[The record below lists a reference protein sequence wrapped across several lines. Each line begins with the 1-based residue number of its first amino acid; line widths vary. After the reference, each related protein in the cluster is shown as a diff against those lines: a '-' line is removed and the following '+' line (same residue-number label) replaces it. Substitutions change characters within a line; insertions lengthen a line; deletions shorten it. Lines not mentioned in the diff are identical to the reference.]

1 MRHAFTTFVRR
12 GFWLLLLCTGA
23 ALAAHYATATV
34 SAQTTSTAQI
44 NGTVR
49 DQGGLAL
56 PGVTI
61 TVTNTATGLSRTVV
75 TSETGSYIVQNLP
88 VGPYRFEASLQG
100 FRTYVQTGIV
110 LQVGSNPTLSVEL
123 GVGGLEETV
132 TVEASATLVETRNPG
147 VGQVITNEQVL
158 ELPLNGRQL
167 TELIFQAGVATGGAG
182 NADAPSASML
192 NTAIRSYPNTTIVVG
207 GGLSNGVTYS
217 LDGGTHND
225 PYNNLSLPLPF
236 PDAMQEFKVETS
248 ALPAQHGHHSSA
260 AVNAVTKSGTNV
272 LSGSAFEFMRDA
284 SLNARN
290 FFAAI
295 GEDGKRKS
303 DGLRR
308 DQFGGTLGGPVIPSK
323 MFFFGAY
330 QGTRI
335 NVTPTDFF
343 QFVPTRAMMAGD
355 FTAITSPA
363 CNAGRTIALRAPFVG
378 TRVDPALFSPAAR
391 NLQARLPTP
400 INDCGQVF
408 FSRKTQSFEHLG
420 VGRLDYQWNTSHS
433 IFGRYQLAQYESE
446 PDNDPDNVLAYA
458 NGPIN
463 DTIHSVVVGDTWLL
477 GSNTVNTFRVTYNSS
492 DIRKE
497 YVPYFDHSTLG
508 IRNVAIPLPG
518 FGPYSVSGGFSMG
531 PSGARPSRYAT
542 TAFQASDDFSIVR
555 GQHQLGVGFN
565 FIHSGLDGDSIGAG
579 AGNFVFNGSFSGLG
593 LADFLLGRPSAFNQA
608 QPFTPFG
615 HMNYFGSY
623 VQDAWTVSSNL
634 TLNVGLRWDPFF
646 NYENDLGRFNSFSL
660 ERFRAGVRSTR
671 FKNAPVGVLYDGDPG
686 LENKSYLP
694 NFAPRLA
701 AAWDPQGNGRMTVRA
716 AWGRFF
722 DLPHMQYFA
731 GFDRLTPFGTQ
742 IDVTNALF
750 DDPWAN
756 TPGGNPFPLR
766 ESPDMV
772 FPPGG
777 GFVTFPEEPRPP
789 YSDQWN
795 VSVQRQLGASWM
807 VSANYLASRGSRLPV
822 GDQLNPAI
830 FTPGATTAT
839 TQARRML
846 ALENPVEGRLYGPI
860 YGIKNVGTSEYDAL
874 MLSIQHRGGQGL
886 FLSGNYTMSDC
897 ASDLINYEP
906 GIAGLNLTK
915 PGDVAY
921 DRGSCGATDQR
932 HVGNMSV
939 VYQIPGSDGGGL
951 AVLTR
956 DWQVSAIVAARSGR
970 HFDVQTGVDNA
981 LNGQSGQRPNKV
993 SDDVYVKD
1001 GLRWLNPAAFQAPAA
1016 GTFGNLERNSLVGP
1030 RRFNMDMGVTR
1041 SFRFGGRQ
1049 QIQFRGE
1056 VFNLLNRVH
1065 YDDPVAALNSGNFG
1079 QIISAG
1085 DPRIIQLALK
1095 YQF

>member
-1 MRHAFTTFVRR
+1 MRHAIAGYVLRALVI
-12 GFWLLLLCTGA
+12 LLVFSQTA
-23 ALAAHYATATV
+23 SPQTAATA
-34 SAQTTSTAQI
+34 QM

-49 DQGGLAL
+49 DQAGLAL
-56 PGVTI
+56 PGVTV
-61 TVTNTATGLSRTVV
+61 TVTQTDTALTRTAV
-75 TSETGSYIVQNLP
+75 TDETGSYVLQNLP
-88 VGPYRFEASLQG
+88 VGPYRFEAALQG

-110 LQVGSNPTLSVEL
+110 LQVGSNPTLAVVL
-123 GVGGLEETV
+123 AVGGVEESV
-132 TVEASATLVETRNPG
+132 TVEASAALVETRNPG

-192 NTAIRSYPNTTIVVG
+192 NTAIRSYPNTTIVVA

-272 LSGSAFEFMRDA
+272 MSGSAFEFMRDA
-284 SLNARN
+284 SLNAKN
-290 FFAAI
+290 AFAAI
-295 GEDGKRKS
+295 GEDGKRRS

-308 DQFGGTLGGPVIPSK
+308 DQFGGTLGGPIVTGK
-323 MFFFGAY
+323 LFYFGGY

-343 QFVPTRAMMAGD
+343 QFVPTPAMMAGD

-400 INDCGQVF
+400 VNDCGQVF
-408 FSRKTQSFEHLG
+408 FARNTQSFEHLG
-420 VGRLDYQWNTSHS
+420 VGRLDYQWSNSHS

-446 PDNDPDNVLAYA
+446 PDNDPNNVLAYA

-463 DTIHSVVVGDTWLL
+463 DTIHSMVIGDTLLL
-477 GSNTVNTFRVTYNSS
+477 GSNTVNTFRVTYNSA

-497 YVPYFDHSTLG
+497 YVPYFDHGTLG

-531 PSGARPSRYAT
+531 PSGARPSTYAT
-542 TAFQASDDFSIVR
+542 TAFQAGDDFSVVR
-555 GQHQLGVGFN
+555 GRHQLGTGFN
-565 FIHSGLDGDSIGAG
+565 FVRSTLKGDSIGAG
-579 AGNFVFNGSFSGLG
+579 AGNFVFNGSFTGLG

-608 QPFTPFG
+608 QPFTPTG
-615 HMNYFGSY
+615 HMNYVGSY
-623 VQDAWTVSSNL
+623 VQDAWSVTPRL
-634 TLNVGLRWDPFF
+634 TLNIGLRWDPFF
-646 NYENDLGRFNSFSL
+646 QYVNDLGRFNHFSL
-660 ERFRAGVRSTR
+660 ESFRSGVRSAR
-671 FKNAPVGVLYDGDPG
+671 FRNAPVGVLYDGDPG
-686 LENKSYLP
+686 LENESYLP

-701 AAWDPQGNGRMTVRA
+701 AAWDPLGDGRLTVRT

-756 TPGGNPFPLR
+756 TPGGNPFPLI
-766 ESPDMV
+766 EGPDMV

-777 GFVTFPEEPRPP
+777 GFVTFPLDAKPP

-807 VSANYLASRGSRLPV
+807 VSGNYLASRGNRLPV

-830 FTPGATTAT
+830 YSPGATTAT
-839 TQARRML
+839 TQARRL
-846 ALENPVEGRLYGPI
+846 LTLENPAQGRLYGPI
-860 YGIKNVGTSEYDAL
+860 YAVTQVGTSEYNGL
-874 MLSIQHRGGQGL
+874 LLSVQHRGGRGL
-886 FLSGNYTMSDC
+886 FLSGNYTMSEC
-897 ASDLINYEP
+897 VSDLINYEP
-906 GIAGLNLTK
+906 GIAGINLTK
-915 PGDVAY
+915 PGDVAF
-921 DRGSCGATDQR
+921 DRGSCGTSDQR
-932 HVGNMSV
+932 HVANMSV
-939 VYQIPGSDGGGL
+939 VYQIPGSDGGAL
-951 AVLTR
+951 SALTR

-970 HFDVQTGVDNA
+970 HFDVTTGVDNA
-981 LNGQSGQRPNKV
+981 LNGQSGQRPNKI
-993 SDDVYVKD
+993 SDDVYVKE
-1001 GLRWLNPAAFQAPAA
+1001 GLRWLNPAAFQAPAS
-1016 GTFGNLERNSLVGP
+1016 GTYGNLQRNSLVGP
-1030 RRFNMDMGVTR
+1030 GRFNVDMGVTR
-1041 SFRFGGRQ
+1041 SFRFGGTQ
-1049 QIQFRGE
+1049 QIQFRSE

-1065 YDDPVAALNSGNFG
+1065 YDDPVSALNSGNFG
-1079 QIISAG
+1079 LITSAG

-1095 YQF
+1095 YTF

>member
-1 MRHAFTTFVRR
+1 MRHAFTSFVLR
-12 GFWLLLLCTGA
+12 GFWLLLLCA
-23 ALAAHYATATV
+23 STA
-34 SAQTTSTAQI
+34 SAQATAQI

-56 PGVTI
+56 PGVTV
-61 TVTNTATGLSRTVV
+61 TVAHTDTGLTRTVV
-75 TSETGSYIVQNLP
+75 TNETGSYILQNLP
-88 VGPYRFEASLQG
+88 VGPYRFEASLGG

-110 LQVGSNPTLSVEL
+110 LQVGSNPTLAVVLEL
-123 GVGGLEETV
+123 GQLEETV
-132 TVEASATLVETRNPG
+132 TVQGSAALVETRNPG
-147 VGQVITNEQVL
+147 IGQVITNEQVL

-182 NADAPSASML
+182 SADAPSASML

-272 LSGSAFEFMRDA
+272 MRGSAFEFMRDS
-284 SLNARN
+284 SLNATN
-290 FFAAI
+290 AFAAI
-295 GEDGKRKS
+295 GEDGKRRD

-308 DQFGGTLGGPVIPSK
+308 DQFGGTLGGPVLRDK
-323 MFFFGAY
+323 MFYFGAY
-330 QGTRI
+330 QGTRVD
-335 NVTPTDFF
+335 VTPTDFF
-343 QFVPTRAMMAGD
+343 QFVPTPAMMAGD

-378 TRVDPALFSPAAR
+378 TRVDTALYSPAAR
-391 NLQARLPTP
+391 NLQGRLPAP
-400 INDCGQVF
+400 VNDCGQVF
-408 FSRKTQSFEHLG
+408 FARKTQSFEHLG
-420 VGRLDYQWNTSHS
+420 VGRLDYQWNSNHS

-463 DTIHSVVVGDTWLL
+463 DTIHSMVIGDTLLL
-477 GSNTVNTFRVTYNSS
+477 GSNTVNSFRVAYNSA
-492 DIRKE
+492 DIRKD
-497 YVPYFDHSTLG
+497 YVPYFDHGTIG
-508 IRNVAIPLPG
+508 ILNVAIPLPG

-542 TAFQASDDFSIVR
+542 TAFQVSDDFSIVR
-555 GQHQLGVGFN
+555 GQHQFGVGFN
-565 FIHSGLDGDSIGAG
+565 FIRSGLDGDSIGAG
-579 AGNFVFNGSFSGLG
+579 AGNFVFNGSFTGLG

-608 QPFTPFG
+608 QPFTPVG
-615 HMNYFGSY
+615 HTNYFGSY
-623 VQDAWTVSSNL
+623 VQDAWTVTPRL
-634 TLNVGLRWDPFF
+634 TLNIGLRWDPFF
-646 NYENDLGRFNSFSL
+646 QYKNDLGRFNHFSL
-660 ERFRAGVRSTR
+660 EWFRSGVRSTR

-686 LENKSYLP
+686 LENESYLP

-701 AAWDPQGNGRMTVRA
+701 AAYDLLGDGRMTVRA

-750 DDPWAN
+750 DDPWVN
-756 TPGGNPFPLR
+756 TPGGNPFPLI
-766 ESPDMV
+766 ESADMV
-772 FPPGG
+772 FPLGG
-777 GFVTFPEEPRPP
+777 GFVTFPLDSKPP

-807 VSANYLASRGSRLPV
+807 VSANYLASQGNRLPV

-830 FTPGATTAT
+830 YSPGATTAT
-839 TQARRML
+839 TQARRL
-846 ALENPVEGRLYGPI
+846 LTLENPAEGRLYGPI
-860 YGIKNVGTSEYDAL
+860 YGVTPVGTSEYSAL
-874 MLSIQHRGGQGL
+874 MLSVQHRGTAGL
-886 FLSGNYTMSDC
+886 FLSGNYTMSEC
-897 ASDLINYEP
+897 VSDVINYEP
-906 GIAGLNLTK
+906 GIAGINLTK
-915 PGDVAY
+915 PGDVAF
-921 DRGSCGATDQR
+921 DRGSCGTTDQR
-932 HVGNMSV
+932 HVANMSV
-939 VYQIPGSDGGGL
+939 VYQIDGADGGAL
-951 AVLTR
+951 SVLTR

-970 HFDVQTGVDNA
+970 HFDVTTGVDNA
-981 LNGQSGQRPNKV
+981 LNGQSGQRPNQI

-1001 GLRWLNPAAFQAPAA
+1001 GVRWLNPAAFQAPAP
-1016 GTFGNLERNSLVGP
+1016 GTFGNVERNSLVGP
-1030 RRFNMDMGVTR
+1030 RRFNIDMGVSRT
-1041 SFRFGGRQ
+1041 FPVGGTQ

-1065 YDDPVAALNSGNFG
+1065 YDDPVSALNSGNFG

-1085 DPRIIQLALK
+1085 EPRIIQLALK
-1095 YQF
+1095 YAF